1 MSESVQPTAGQA
13 AARKTRGRAQ
23 ADGRNASLRLEPH
36 VCSSCFG
43 RVASEISC
51 AETGARRYF
60 CTSCGLD
67 AVGHKASVMCACGI
81 KLRKPKGDGRSSAV
95 MVDAGIRCHEN
106 RSPSLEFPALY
117 VASYAG
123 AQASSD

>member
-1 MSESVQPTAGQA
+1 MSESALPTDGQPP
-13 AARKTRGRAQ
+13 ARKTRARPQVDAKNSG
-23 ADGRNASLRLEPH
+23 LRLEPH

-43 RVASEISC
+43 RIASEISC
-51 AETGARRYF
+51 AETGARRFF
-60 CTSCGLD
+60 CTSCGLG
-67 AVGHKASVMCACGI
+67 AVGHKASVVCACGI
-81 KLRKPKGDGRSSAV
+81 KMRKFKGDGRSSAV

-106 RSPSLEFPALY
+106 RSPSLEFPALF